1 MKFLKT
7 WMYSFWIKL
16 KINDSILQWNMMT
29 VCQRLFPY
37 PVSISPSLEFLAEK
51 LSQSLLQVNKIKVVF
66 VCTYRT
72 FKNTFFL
79 SAFLFSCLWCGHL
92 IYISDDFGGNLRM
105 LSKDNWAEIQNES
118 TPILILWNSCTNS
131 GLPASCISLYKIK
144 INLFVHAVVIL
155 LLALKCIKGI
165 KFFYLAVESYG

>member
-1 MKFLKT
+1 
-7 WMYSFWIKL
+7 
-16 KINDSILQWNMMT
+16 MT

-79 SAFLFSCLWCGHL
+79 SAFVFLPTMWTFNLHLWWFYGE
-92 IYISDDFGGNLRM
+92 FENA
-105 LSKDNWAEIQNES
+105 KDNGAEIQNGS

-165 KFFYLAVESYG
+165 KFFIWQWSPMGKRNLKYGIDLVPSWMRTQLRLEI